1 YRDTAF
7 IHKGLVQIEGRGANL
22 GPAWTVFDKGAGAA
36 RVFVTVVAM
45 LVRPGTGFAFIQH
58 RVAVG
63 AVVRHEDDDGVV
75 VLAALFQVLDHAAD
89 LCVHGFHHGGVDSH
103 TLAFDALLFWAQ
115 LFPAWPGGIAHI
127 ALHVLGHQTQLFHAF
142 QTLFTQHV
150 IACVVAAF
158 IFAYV

>member
-1 YRDTAF
+1 MS
-7 IHKGLVQIEGRGANL
+7 
-22 GPAWTVFDKGAGAA
+22 PAWTVFDKGAGAA

-63 AVVRHEDDDGVV
+63 TVVRHEDDDGVV

-103 TLAFDALLFWAQ
+103 TLAFDALLFWLMASHISEAASDDPLSTISAPVPSSAQ
-115 LFPAWPGGIAHI
+115 RKPSSTPTIGLSA
-127 ALHVLGHQTQLFHAF
+127 
-142 QTLFTQHV
+142 
-150 IACVVAAF
+150 
-158 IFAYV
+158 